1 MSLASWAEN
10 GWLQPHRTSQQEIT
24 NLLAIVERELADA
37 AVTEISLDAR
47 LGMLYN
53 AAVRLAD
60 VALRTAGYRPGRGES
75 HHYRI
80 VMSLPLTLGKQWID
94 AADFPDMMRILRNK
108 ADYESVGFATQRQL
122 AELQELVV
130 RLQQAVRAIPEG
142 S

>member
-1 MSLASWAEN
+1 MSLSSWVES

-53 AAVRLAD
+53 AALKLAD

-80 VMSLPLTLGKQWID
+80 IMSLPLTLGSQWSDPAELLD
-94 AADFPDMMRILRNK
+94 AMRILRNK
-108 ADYESVGFATQRQL
+108 ADYESVGFATRQQL
-122 AELQELVV
+122 AELQDLVV
-130 RLQQAVRAIPEG
+130 RLQEAVQAAPKG